1 MKVNIMNMELEK
13 KIIEFVTIIAGSN
26 LRKPVTLET
35 EIFESKLVDSF
46 GLLQLIADIEH
57 EFNVNVSTEDMTM
70 ENFSTI
76 SGIAELIKRYQL
88 K

>member
-1 MKVNIMNMELEK
+1 MDTKIEK
-13 KIIEFVTIIAGSN
+13 KIIEFVTVIAGSN
-26 LRKPVTLET
+26 LQKPVTLET
-35 EIFESKLVDSF
+35 EIFESNLVDSF

-57 EFNVNVSTEDMTM
+57 EFNVNIRTEDMIM

-76 SGIAELIKRYQL
+76 SGVADLIKRYQL